1 MSILFRRFNA
11 LNRIQRIRFCSDT
24 KVRRSVLVLGVH
36 NLFQKSQTL
45 TPLSKRINEEL
56 NGQLLAEIEKIRD
69 EQHVLSEKIS
79 PALVL
84 RSIKYRS
91 FYKIHLVNL
100 PTHTPTPVSI
110 SNVSSSA
117 LLSLGYSLDR
127 NTLWGRLEHL
137 HYSDWVRRQSALA
150 LIHNR
155 KDFLHMDPMCD
166 PKSVAEGATLASFN
180 FSLKSENKA
189 KDDTSHFCL
198 FEGGISDLDIWNKGT
213 IIAEMQNFARMLSE
227 LPSNLLDPKKFVE
240 EALLQIT
247 QLGADCTYEVRDP
260 SWIESNLP
268 GVHHVAKGSKTEPRF
283 LTLSY
288 SGAKST
294 EDTYV
299 IVGKGVVFDTGGI
312 SLKPPASMELMRG
325 DMSGA
330 AIALSTILACAKL
343 KSTVNLVCLIPLV
356 ENMPSSSAIKPGD
369 LITMH
374 SGKTVIVNNT
384 DAEGRLILADTL
396 SYAKKFNPKLVVN
409 VATLTGASDIALGD
423 SYSALFS
430 NSNALSDK
438 LSLCGAATGEF
449 LWPMPMHYDYLAA
462 LRKSNADLDNISSG
476 RSAGSGVGAAFLSEF
491 VSYPWAHIDIGGTM
505 MQKSGSIPYL
515 KPNFMSGRP
524 TRALIEFFTNPTLSS
539 YDFVQTPKPYM
550 LTTDKYQPIS
560 D

>member
-1 MSILFRRFNA
+1 MLILFRRFNV
-11 LNRIQRIRFCSDT
+11 LYSNQKTRLYSDT
-24 KVRRSVLVLGVH
+24 TVRRSVLVLGVH
-36 NLFQKSQTL
+36 NLFLKSQKL

-56 NGQLLAEIEKIRD
+56 NGQLISEIEKIR
-69 EQHVLSEKIS
+69 EEHVSSDKFS
-79 PALVL
+79 PAVVL

-91 FYKIHLVNL
+91 YYKIHLVNL
-100 PTHTPTPVSI
+100 PTHTPTPISI
-110 SNVSSSA
+110 SNTNSSA
-117 LLSLGYSLDR
+117 LLSLGFSVDQ
-127 NTLWGRLEHL
+127 NAHWGEFEHL
-137 HYSDWVRRQSALA
+137 RYSDWVRRQSALA
-150 LIHNR
+150 LIHNK
-155 KDFLHMDPMCD
+155 KDFLHLDPMCD
-166 PKSVAEGATLASFN
+166 PRSVAEGATLASFN
-180 FSLKSENKA
+180 FNLKSENKVT
-189 KDDTSHFCL
+189 DDVTHFSL
-198 FEGGISDLDIWNKGT
+198 FDEGNNDLENWNKGIT
-213 IIAEMQNFARMLSE
+213 IAQMQNFARMLSE
-227 LPSNLLDPKKFVE
+227 LPSNLLDPAKFVD
-240 EALLQIT
+240 EALSQVT
-247 QLGADCTYEVRDP
+247 QLAADSLTYEVKDP

-288 SGAKST
+288 KGAKST

-299 IVGKGVVFDTGGI
+299 IVGKGVVFDSGGI
-312 SLKPPASMELMRG
+312 SLKPSASMELMRG

-330 AIALSTILACAKL
+330 AVALSTFLACAKL
-343 KSTVNLVCLIPLV
+343 KSPVNLVCLIPLV

-374 SGKTVIVNNT
+374 NGKTVIVNNT

-438 LSLCGAATGEF
+438 LSLCGAVTGEF
-449 LWPMPMHYDYLAA
+449 LWPMPIHYDYLAA

-491 VSYPWAHIDIGGTM
+491 VSFPWAHIDIGGTM

-515 KPNFMSGRP
+515 KTNIMSGRP
-524 TRALIEFFTNPTLSS
+524 TRALIEFFADPILSS
-539 YDFVQTPKPYM
+539 YDFVQTPKPYI